1 MTHAATSYTD
11 TTTAPEYELV
21 KQNLMSDLDAAGKLA
36 KLLDLENQLLR
47 ASTQA
52 INEEL
57 SEVVEAKQPIVD
69 ALERNAQQREHW
81 VRPMLNRLQKSNT
94 RGGEKSLKAWM
105 SLIEQDDEL
114 LELWQKVEQY
124 IQICQRLNMIN
135 GRLIGFRKMRGR
147 RLAEMLF
154 GRPQNDTYSAAGVS
168 ESSHGSHSLV
178 QV

>member
-1 MTHAATSYTD
+1 MTNTAASYP
-11 TTTAPEYELV
+11 AISHIPEYNLI
-21 KQNLMSDLDAAGKLA
+21 KQNLISDLDAAGKLA

-69 ALERNAQQREHW
+69 LLERNAQEREQW
-81 VRPMLNRLQKSNT
+81 VRPMQSKADSS
-94 RGGEKSLKAWM
+94 GAKASSKSLKVWL

-114 LELWQKVEQY
+114 LGLWNKIEQY
-124 IQICQRLNMIN
+124 IQICQRLNLIN

-154 GRPQNDTYSAAGVS
+154 GRPQTDTYSATGVS
-168 ESSHGSHSLV
+168 ETSRGSHSLV
-178 QV
+178 HV

>member
-11 TTTAPEYELV
+11 SSLAPEHDLV
-21 KQNLMSDLDAAGKLA
+21 KENLLSDLDAAGKLA

-47 ASTQA
+47 ASTTA

-69 ALERNAQQREHW
+69 ALERNAQQREQW
-81 VRPMLNRLQKSNT
+81 VRPMLTRLKNANT
-94 RGGEKSLKAWM
+94 RSGDKSLKVWL
-105 SLIEQDDEL
+105 SLIERDDEL
-114 LELWQKVEQY
+114 LELWNKVEQY

-154 GRPQNDTYSAAGVS
+154 GRPQTDTYSANGQAETS
-168 ESSHGSHSLV
+168 RGSHTLV
-178 QV
+178 HV

>member
-1 MTHAATSYTD
+1 
-11 TTTAPEYELV
+11 
-21 KQNLMSDLDAAGKLA
+21 MSDLDAAGKLA

-81 VRPMLNRLQKSNT
+81 VRPMLTRLKKSDA

-105 SLIEQDDEL
+105 SLIEQDSEL

-124 IQICQRLNMIN
+124 IQVCQRLNMIN

-154 GRPQNDTYSAAGVS
+154 GRAQTETYSATGTS
-168 ESSHGSHSLV
+168 QSSRGSHSLV